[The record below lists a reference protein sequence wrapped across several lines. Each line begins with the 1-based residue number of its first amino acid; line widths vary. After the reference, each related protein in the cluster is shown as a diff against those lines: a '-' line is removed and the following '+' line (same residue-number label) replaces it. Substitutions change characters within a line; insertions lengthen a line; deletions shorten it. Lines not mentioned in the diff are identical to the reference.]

1 MFIRISMYN
10 FTFSPASSIII
21 TNARAAPISDR
32 NGVPKL
38 MKYFEKHPML
48 LLAVGILGLSMSAV
62 LVRYSDAPSA
72 VTAAFRMFWTV
83 LLMSPMFLFSSRYR
97 KELSGVSR
105 NTFLLCIAGG
115 ICLALHFIIWFDS
128 LKYTSVASATAI
140 VCTEVVWVS
149 LGYCLVLKG
158 KLQPKAV
165 LAIAVTLAGSVL
177 IAWSDSGSGGGH
189 LHGDIL
195 ALFAAVAVAVYTLI
209 GRAARAAIS
218 TTVYTYL
225 VYVAAAAALAAIALL
240 QGYSLAGYGR
250 NAVVTGFLLAL
261 FSTIL
266 GHSICSWCL
275 KYISPA
281 FVSASKLCEPV
292 IAAVLAFFLFQE
304 VPKIAQIAGGAVIIG
319 GVLFY
324 SRIEHNQP

>member
-1 MFIRISMYN
+1 
-10 FTFSPASSIII
+10 
-21 TNARAAPISDR
+21 
-32 NGVPKL
+32 
-38 MKYFEKHPML
+38 ML

-105 NTFLLCIAGG
+105 KTFLLCIASG

-177 IAWSDSGSGGGH
+177 IAWSDSGS
-189 LHGDIL
+189 
-195 ALFAAVAVAVYTLI
+195 
-209 GRAARAAIS
+209 R
-218 TTVYTYL
+218 
-225 VYVAAAAALAAIALL
+225 
-240 QGYSLAGYGR
+240 
-250 NAVVTGFLLAL
+250 
-261 FSTIL
+261 
-266 GHSICSWCL
+266 SWPCL
-275 KYISPA
+275 PLWPWRCIP
-281 FVSASKLCEPV
+281 
-292 IAAVLAFFLFQE
+292 
-304 VPKIAQIAGGAVIIG
+304 
-319 GVLFY
+319 
-324 SRIEHNQP
+324 